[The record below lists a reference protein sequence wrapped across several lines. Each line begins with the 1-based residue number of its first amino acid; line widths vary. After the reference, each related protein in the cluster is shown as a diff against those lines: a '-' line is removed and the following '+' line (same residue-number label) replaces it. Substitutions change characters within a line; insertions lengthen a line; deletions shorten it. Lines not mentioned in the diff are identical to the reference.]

1 MIILLNYNL
10 DLSGKALFMHETHP
24 ARLLAGCSICTI
36 EHCAGCDVVHM
47 HVGGTTLRFKRAA
60 FTLMC
65 ETLLSAL
72 SQVAPEVTVVTRIH
86 GGQAQP
92 SH

>member
-1 MIILLNYNL
+1 
-10 DLSGKALFMHETHP
+10 MHEIHP
-24 ARLLAGCSICTI
+24 ARLLAGCSVCTI
-36 EHCAGCDVVHM
+36 EHCADCDVVHV
-47 HVGGTTLRFKRAA
+47 HVGSATLRFKRAA

-72 SQVAPEVTVVTRIH
+72 SQVAPELTVVARIR
-86 GGQAQP
+86 GGQTQP

>member
-1 MIILLNYNL
+1 MIILLNYNT
-10 DLSGKALFMHETHP
+10 DPSYKALFMHETRP
-24 ARLLAGCSICTI
+24 AQFLAGCSVCTV
-36 EHCAGCDVVHM
+36 EHCADGDVVHM
-47 HVGGTTLRFKRAA
+47 HVGGTTLRFKPAA

-72 SQVAPEVTVVTRIH
+72 GQVSPEVTVVTRIH

>member
-1 MIILLNYNL
+1 MFR
-10 DLSGKALFMHETHP
+10 SVGVHP
-24 ARLLAGCSICTI
+24 ARLLAGCSVCTV
-36 EHCAGCDVVHM
+36 EHCADCDVVHL

>member
-1 MIILLNYNL
+1 MIILLNYNI
-10 DLSGKALFMHETHP
+10 DLSHKALFMHETHP
-24 ARLLAGCSICTI
+24 ARLLAGCSVCTV
-36 EHCAGCDVVHM
+36 EHCADCDVVHL

-72 SQVAPEVTVVTRIH
+72 SQVAPELTVVARVHRT
-86 GGQAQP
+86 QAQP
-92 SH
+92 GH

>member
-1 MIILLNYNL
+1 MIILLNYNIT
-10 DLSGKALFMHETHP
+10 LSDKALFMHETHP
-24 ARLLAGCSICTI
+24 AQLLAGCSVCTV
-36 EHCAGCDVVHM
+36 EHCADCDVVHL
-47 HVGGTTLRFKRAA
+47 HVAGTTLRFKRAA

-72 SQVAPEVTVVTRIH
+72 SQVAPEVTVVTRVH

>member
-1 MIILLNYNL
+1 MKHIPPG
-10 DLSGKALFMHETHP
+10 SWPVAASVP
-24 ARLLAGCSICTI
+24 WSIAPT
-36 EHCAGCDVVHM
+36 AMWFDV

-72 SQVAPEVTVVTRIH
+72 SQVAPELTVVARIH
-86 GGQAQP
+86 GGLTQP
-92 SH
+92 NH

>member
-1 MIILLNYNL
+1 
-10 DLSGKALFMHETHP
+10 MHETRP
-24 ARLLAGCSICTI
+24 ARLLAGCSVCTV
-36 EHCAGCDVVHM
+36 EHGADGDVVHL
-47 HVGGTTLRFKRAA
+47 HAGGTTLRFKRAA

-72 SQVAPEVTVVTRIH
+72 NQVAPEVTVVTRIH

>member
-1 MIILLNYNL
+1 MIIILNYNIA
-10 DLSGKALFMHETHP
+10 LSDEALFMHETHP
-24 ARLLAGCSICTI
+24 ARLLAGCSVCTV
-36 EHCAGCDVVHM
+36 EHCADCDVVHL
-47 HVGGTTLRFKRAA
+47 HVAGTTLRFKRAA

-72 SQVAPEVTVVTRIH
+72 SQVAPEVTVITRVH